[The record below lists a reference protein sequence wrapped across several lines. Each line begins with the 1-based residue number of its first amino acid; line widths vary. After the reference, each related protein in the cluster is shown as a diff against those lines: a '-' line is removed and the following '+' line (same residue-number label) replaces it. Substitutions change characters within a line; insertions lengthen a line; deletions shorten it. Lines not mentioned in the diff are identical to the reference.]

1 MIAIEKNSNL
11 TGIPVEVDNELL
23 WTSQAVM
30 NIVDKRVFKYA
41 IFTSLSVAQALITNL
56 SSPHLQGHPRLVSA
70 LAKLYS
76 PLIGQEIDPM
86 TNTLVSVG
94 AYGALFSTIQGLIN
108 PGDEVSLVPGQV
120 QIDVRF

>member
-1 MIAIEKNSNL
+1 
-11 TGIPVEVDNELL
+11 
-23 WTSQAVM
+23 M

-56 SSPHLQGHPRLVSA
+56 SSPHLQGHPRLVNA